1 MRAALHQRCWTVI
14 LALATLI
21 FAGAALGQSF
31 PSKSIRLV
39 IPYNTAGSPDVLARL
54 VAAKVSES
62 AGQQMVVEN
71 RPGAG
76 GVLATQVV
84 AKAPPDGYTVL
95 MTGDEFYAITP
106 ALHSKLPYDPNLDF
120 APVTNAAS
128 VTHFL
133 IVNPALEVSSVQE
146 LIALAK
152 TRPGKINYGSSGN
165 GSALHLAM
173 EQFKLMAGVDLVHV
187 PYKGIVQVV
196 PALLAGDVSL
206 VIGGLPAMAS
216 HIKTGRLRILAV
228 VTPTRSPLMPEV
240 PTVAEAGVSG
250 FGYTSTFGFMVPANT
265 PREVVQRLNAE
276 IVKALRTPDIEG
288 KLFGLGI
295 DVIGDT
301 PEQFAAQIRKDQ
313 EYYRRFVRQLNV
325 KID

>member
-1 MRAALHQRCWTVI
+1 
-14 LALATLI
+14 
-21 FAGAALGQSF
+21 
-31 PSKSIRLV
+31 
-39 IPYNTAGSPDVLARL
+39 
-54 VAAKVSES
+54 
-62 AGQQMVVEN
+62 
-71 RPGAG
+71 
-76 GVLATQVV
+76 
-84 AKAPPDGYTVL
+84 
-95 MTGDEFYAITP
+95 
-106 ALHSKLPYDPNLDF
+106 
-120 APVTNAAS
+120 
-128 VTHFL
+128 
-133 IVNPALEVSSVQE
+133 
-146 LIALAK
+146 
-152 TRPGKINYGSSGN
+152 
-165 GSALHLAM
+165 M